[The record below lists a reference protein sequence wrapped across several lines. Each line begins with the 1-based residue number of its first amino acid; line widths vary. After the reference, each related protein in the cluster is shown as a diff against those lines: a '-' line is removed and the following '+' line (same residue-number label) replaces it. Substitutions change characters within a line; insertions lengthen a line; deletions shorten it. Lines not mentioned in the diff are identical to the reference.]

1 MSGHHEHRDVG
12 PTHHTTSVWAAACL
26 AALQG
31 GQARRAARSSKP
43 QTPEPRP
50 HSQKTALPDSRSQ
63 LGPQAVT
70 TPPTV
75 PNDGPACRVTV
86 SQPAVGGQYYFPMTP
101 HNFCVRKVQA
111 QQCEVTT
118 MQGLLRGDKLYNAL
132 QGPAFGMTDHAV
144 QPVDTCTTGADSTI
158 DLG

>member
-63 LGPQAVT
+63 AYNLKRVLQVLGIAK
-70 TPPTV
+70 
-75 PNDGPACRVTV
+75 AMK
-86 SQPAVGGQYYFPMTP
+86 AM
-101 HNFCVRKVQA
+101 
-111 QQCEVTT
+111 
-118 MQGLLRGDKLYNAL
+118 KLA
-132 QGPAFGMTDHAV
+132 
-144 QPVDTCTTGADSTI
+144 GA
-158 DLG
+158 